1 MRFRK
6 YRMGQKIS
14 RCPCLPKNR
23 KKPQNA
29 PIMRPANRDLMISY
43 SHSNKDFMLYLKGY
57 LEKNGITVW
66 VDTAD
71 IGAGVDF
78 LKKIGQAIIESK
90 VFISIV
96 SETSI
101 QSKFCKDEL
110 SLAYIS
116 NKCIFPVS
124 ISPDESLLS
133 SMDTGMRLKLAS
145 LQWYKFLDE
154 SENEENM
161 SKLLKDIKSA
171 LKTSN
176 EKPINAESKHR
187 PSTKIFTKLN
197 CESPIDYW
205 DRKYND
211 DQIDWNQFWYDL
223 TCDYKG
229 LFSSYTPDDQNW
241 LKSILRWEMH
251 ITRDGC
257 LKRDIFI
264 DFCTQ
269 GEVVTSLWQRIE
281 DQARESYAM
290 KEVFNINS
298 HVRVEAIENLSKFK
312 SREVVDA
319 LIYLARNDDEPNVRT
334 VAAICLAQT
343 GATDDITIQALI
355 DVLEDKDR
363 LVREA
368 GCLALGRSQSQK
380 AVPTLLELWR
390 NDVIADVRSAAE
402 IALQQIGGDGV
413 KQAMHVTK
421 MLGREIRELTK
432 LGEKEPG
439 NA

>member
-1 MRFRK
+1 
-6 YRMGQKIS
+6 MGHKIS
-14 RCPCLPKNR
+14 RCPPVYR
-23 KKPQNA
+23 KEKSQHP
-29 PIMRPANRDLMISY
+29 PITIRPVSRDLMISY
-43 SHSNKDFMLYLKGY
+43 SHSNKDFMLYLKDT
-57 LEKNGITVW
+57 LEKNNISVW

-101 QSKFCKDEL
+101 HSKFCKDEL

-116 NKCIFPVS
+116 NKSIFPVS
-124 ISPDESLLS
+124 ISSDENLLS
-133 SMDTGMRLKLAS
+133 AMDTGMRLKLAGM
-145 LQWYKFLDE
+145 QWYKFLDKE
-154 SENEENM
+154 RYPETMNE
-161 SKLLKDIKSA
+161 LLRDIKAVLNSINN
-171 LKTSN
+171 KS
-176 EKPINAESKHR
+176 NAESKR
-187 PSTKIFTKLN
+187 PQRSTKIYNKQNLET
-197 CESPIDYW
+197 PIDYW
-205 DRKYND
+205 DRKYTEN
-211 DQIDWNQFWYDL
+211 QIDWNQFWYDL
-223 TCDYKG
+223 TCDYQG
-229 LFSSYTPDDQNW
+229 LFSAYTPDDQNW

-257 LKRDIFI
+257 LKRDKFI
-264 DFCTQ
+264 EFCTVD
-269 GEVVTSLWQRIE
+269 GIVSSLWQRIE
-281 DQARESYAM
+281 EQARESYAM

-319 LIYLARNDDEPNVRT
+319 LIYLVTNDEEPNVRT

-343 GATDDITIQALI
+343 GANDDITIQALI

-368 GCLALGRSQSQK
+368 GCLALGRSQAHK

-390 NDVIADVRSAAE
+390 NDVIADVRTAAE
-402 IALQQIGGDGV
+402 VALQQIGGDEV

-421 MLGREIRELTK
+421 MLGREIHELTK
-432 LGEKEPG
+432 LAEKE
-439 NA
+439 A